1 MNMMQKLI
9 TKLIA
14 RLAKSGPKDKEKK
27 TNRENMKTITIEIPD
42 GKKAEWKN
50 GVLTLVDEKDNRPV
64 TERIKTFEDA
74 LKELGDKHPL
84 VLQYK
89 ECFDNYLDGAKNEDV
104 ADIVAYLKLRI
115 IAAALNEG
123 WTPQFTVGERRWFPW
138 FVLYTQ
144 DEINRM
150 DKEQRGRVVYRSGS
164 FAASAGGVAY
174 AAAPHDSSATYSY
187 IGSRLAFK
195 TENVARYAGKQF
207 LDIWADYVFRPESKQ

>member
-1 MNMMQKLI
+1 
-9 TKLIA
+9 
-14 RLAKSGPKDKEKK
+14 
-27 TNRENMKTITIEIPD
+27 MKTITIEIPD
-42 GKKAEWKN
+42 GNKAEWKN

-150 DKEQRGRVVYRSGS
+150 DKEQRGRVVFRSGS
-164 FAASAGGVAY
+164 YAYSEGGVACVGAGY
-174 AAAPHDSSATYSY
+174 DSSLTYASF
-187 IGSRLAFK
+187 GSRLAFK
-195 TENVARYAGKQF
+195 TKNVARYVGKQF
-207 LDIWADYVFRPESKQ
+207 LDIWADYVFRSEIEELRMVAQKGQEVHKHILDKMTKKHRKNNDGE